1 MLILFVINADC
12 NFLQPMMKMI
22 KHCHEE
28 GSGTVDMAQGAL
40 LGLVVDKRL
49 EITNCFPFPKHSDE
63 SIDEGNFFAKPVHE
77 PLMVNFNDL
86 FRRVSALY
94 DEETAQSKC
103 GPSACRLVP
112 ECRCWKLHQPDLI
125 RVSVSLPK
133 FH

>member
-1 MLILFVINADC
+1 
-12 NFLQPMMKMI
+12 MMKMI

-63 SIDEGNFFAKPVHE
+63 SIDEGIVWLRFYLNLQLLRVYLLVFC
-77 PLMVNFNDL
+77 
-86 FRRVSALY
+86 RRVSALY

-103 GPSACRLVP
+103 GPSACWLVP
-112 ECRCWKLHQPDLI
+112 ECRCWKLHQPALI

-133 FH
+133 FN